1 VSWAGCANFGTGRDI
16 TKARAKA
23 FILGSHFYSH
33 KMDCVSQNRYFF
45 SHAFSS
51 PDRCHSKALLL
62 EIGHPDS
69 LPPASTSHARV

>member
-33 KMDCVSQNRYFF
+33 NGPCFTE
-45 SHAFSS
+45 
-51 PDRCHSKALLL
+51 PLLLLSRLFEPGSLLLRIGSL